1 MHANT
6 AIAAPWTVMDVSKC
20 ISVHGE
26 FSEHEY
32 TGQNPTCDY
41 CGQVSEMIAVDQL
54 QTMRTALVAI
64 QELHGRQLIHL
75 PSWDPH
81 GHPEYRESTR
91 CKTCGSAENPCATRR
106 LADDA
111 LGGDNNG

>member
-1 MHANT
+1 M
-6 AIAAPWTVMDVSKC
+6 SKC

-64 QELHGRQLIHL
+64 QELHHPAITLKG
-75 PSWDPH
+75 WDAD
-81 GHPEYRESTR
+81 GKEITEWV
-91 CKTCGSAENPCATRR
+91 CKYCTSIAEKGTYFAFPCATRR

-111 LGGDNNG
+111 LTARTTKNGDNK